1 MQPNTQ
7 KKLST
12 SGGEDVC
19 PGSFCLLGIQS
30 GWRERLRIVTSV
42 PSTTCG
48 HKVKAGLS
56 PYSYLPEG
64 PSEVLT
70 LFSKSSFWKE
80 CLFGVEGVW
89 RWRHSRKRKCTDHKK
104 KKQQAYQATK
114 QWRRAPVVP
123 RTQQHKTTKA
133 APAPAP
139 PTPQETS
146 QEIGGFDKFSYQISK
161 WHFSNVS

>member
-56 PYSYLPEG
+56 PYSYLPKG

-89 RWRHSRKRKCTDHKK
+89 RWRHSRKCTDHKK
-104 KKQQAYQATK
+104 ESSRLTK
-114 QWRRAPVVP
+114 LQNSEGEPQWFHGHSSTKGQRPHRLQLHQHHRRLVRKSEVL
-123 RTQQHKTTKA
+123 
-133 APAPAP
+133 
-139 PTPQETS
+139 
-146 QEIGGFDKFSYQISK
+146 IS
-161 WHFSNVS
+161 FPIRFQNDIFQM